1 MSQPEVKQIRVDNR
15 RVGIIGLTQVIE
27 AVADECRG
35 MTDDEIR
42 SQLLERL
49 SKKNYV
55 PETVKEHYGKAF
67 LREFKKFVGES
78 HEEEPLEG
86 IEVKVLGP
94 GCAQCDRL
102 EKEII
107 EIMAELKLQADI
119 EHVRDIKEIASY
131 GVLGSPA
138 LIINGKVKAVGSVP
152 PRHKIIAW
160 LKSI

>member
-27 AVADECRG
+27 TVADECRG

-49 SKKNYV
+49 SNKNYI

-67 LREFKKFVGES
+67 LHEFKKFVGES
-78 HEEEPLEG
+78 YEEEPLEG

-119 EHVRDIKEIASY
+119 EHVRDIKEIAGY

-160 LKSI
+160 LKRI

>member
-1 MSQPEVKQIRVDNR
+1 VEVSQIKINNR
-15 RVGIIGLTQVIE
+15 RVGIIGLGETLEDLARKNEGMGDE
-27 AVADECRG
+27 ALQAEL
-35 MTDDEIR
+35 I
-42 SQLLERL
+42 ERL
-49 SKKNYV
+49 SQKNYI
-55 PETVKEHYGKAF
+55 PDSVKESYAKAF
-67 LREFKKFVGES
+67 LREFKKFVGEPY
-78 HEEEPLEG
+78 EEEPLEG

-107 EIMAELKLQADI
+107 EIMSELKLQADI

-160 LKSI
+160 LKRI